1 MTSEKYLGHI
11 EESDTDL
18 WQIECPKDYTIK
30 ALLNVLSHTSS
41 SGSNYELNLKGY
53 LIRCKSLS
61 NCKKLIKTH
70 TIENYIVLEAYIERS
85 IIKYDKYVIYIKE
98 N

>member
-30 ALLNVLSHTSS
+30 ALLNVLSHTNS

-61 NCKKLIKTH
+61 NSCKQTTMSFPQFLQRWS
-70 TIENYIVLEAYIERS
+70 NACRW
-85 IIKYDKYVIYIKE
+85 
-98 N
+98 